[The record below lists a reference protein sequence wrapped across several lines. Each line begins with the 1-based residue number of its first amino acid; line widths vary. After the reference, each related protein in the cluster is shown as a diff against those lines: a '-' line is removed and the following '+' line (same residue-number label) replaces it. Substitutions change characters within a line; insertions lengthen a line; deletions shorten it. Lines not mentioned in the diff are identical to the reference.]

1 MALSHF
7 CLHFDMQETM
17 AELSDEEA
25 GRVIKALLA
34 YCNGLEPEPL
44 TGAARIVYGILRRQH
59 DRDVDQYAAKAA
71 RLSANGSLGGRPRKA
86 TETNV
91 NQQKPT
97 ETNKKQ
103 MVFSESKKS
112 QEEEEEE
119 EEEEDKRKSRAD
131 SPEPSK
137 ASGPPVA
144 RIPLNDGTYHVIYQA
159 DIDHYRELYPAV
171 DVMAELRKMIGWC
184 EDNKAK
190 RKTKRGVARFIGS
203 WLSREQDR
211 GGRTASAPRGKVT
224 ESQYTQRPNTEP
236 DGEDVPQWLRD
247 RLAQNPA

>member
-7 CLHFDMQETM
+7 CLHYDMQETM

-25 GRVIKALLA
+25 GAVIKALLA

-59 DRDVDQYAAKAA
+59 DRDVETYTAKAA
-71 RLSANGSLGGRPRKA
+71 KLSANGALGGRPRKA
-86 TETNV
+86 NANEENQTKPNET
-91 NQQKPT
+91 T
-97 ETNKKQ
+97 KKQ
-103 MVFSESKKS
+103 MVFFETKKS

-119 EEEEDKRKSRAD
+119 DKRKRMRMSID

-144 RIPLNDGTYHVIYQA
+144 RIPLNDGTYHVIYQS
-159 DIDHYRELYPAV
+159 DIDHYKELYPAV
-171 DVMAELRKMIGWC
+171 DIMAELRKMIGWC

-203 WLSREQDR
+203 WL
-211 GGRTASAPRGKVT
+211 
-224 ESQYTQRPNTEP
+224 
-236 DGEDVPQWLRD
+236 
-247 RLAQNPA
+247 